1 MRTPIIRTWVSVLLL
16 CAWATGCGIGTA
28 GVDISVSDPLEAE
41 LSALKNSGQS
51 ARLADLTY
59 FEWDEVHLFNEGA
72 SKERI
77 EQIVGSP
84 ILTGNFWDSSSSL
97 LVFEQ
102 GQHLARAI
110 AITGDYLRADKPTW
124 TTRVQVVPW
133 GNGAMRLTDGA

>member
-1 MRTPIIRTWVSVLLL
+1 MRIPIIRAWVSVLLL

-28 GVDISVSDPLEAE
+28 GTEISVSDPLEAE
-41 LSALKNSGQS
+41 LSALKNSGRA
-51 ARLADLTY
+51 ARLVDLTD

-72 SKERI
+72 SRERI
-77 EQIVGSP
+77 EQVVGSP
-84 ILTGNFWDSSSSL
+84 VLTGNFWDSASTL
-97 LVFEQ
+97 LVFEHE
-102 GQHLARAI
+102 QHLARAI